1 MNTEQKAKQFN
12 SLLLEHDKLTR
23 EVSLIESNFNLT
35 PEDHK
40 KIKQLKEEMM
50 KIQRQAATLGTLWFD
65 SLKKVSY
72 LCNVLWNYGGD
83 RNWLAKFDNVKACR
97 DLLGGS

>member
-1 MNTEQKAKQFN
+1 MNTNVEQKEKQFN

-40 KIKQLKEEMM
+40 RIKELKEEMI
-50 KIQRQAATLGTLWFD
+50 KLQRLAAALG
-65 SLKKVSY
+65 SL
-72 LCNVLWNYGGD
+72 
-83 RNWLAKFDNVKACR
+83 
-97 DLLGGS
+97 

>member
-1 MNTEQKAKQFN
+1 MNTNVEQKAKQFN

-40 KIKQLKEEMM
+40 RIKELKEEMI
-50 KIQRQAATLGTLWFD
+50 KLQRLAAALG
-65 SLKKVSY
+65 SL
-72 LCNVLWNYGGD
+72 
-83 RNWLAKFDNVKACR
+83 
-97 DLLGGS
+97 